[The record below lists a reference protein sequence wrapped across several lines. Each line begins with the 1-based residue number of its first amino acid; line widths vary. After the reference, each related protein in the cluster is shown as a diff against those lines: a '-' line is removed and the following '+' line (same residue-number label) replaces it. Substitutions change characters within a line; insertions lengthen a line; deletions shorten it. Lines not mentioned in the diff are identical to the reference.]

1 MKTSFIML
9 ICLKFILLDFS
20 YDKSLKK
27 TIKAIIYSVN
37 DNLLS
42 ILKYGI
48 ITDDNNKEV
57 YNKVIPESEHNKQLS
72 LYLKPTDFSPQL
84 NTFNNNIFY
93 VTVSIGG
100 IPDSQTDCGWDD
112 IRTLGVVLNWHPIY
126 QMGMQYMRNM
136 VSSHNCK
143 VPKNLIDYILRL
155 KSFELALKTSNFALA
170 NSKFKEWFINNSPS
184 APTTPC
190 GCR

>member
-1 MKTSFIML
+1 MVVFQDLRISSDGMEMYI
-9 ICLKFILLDFS
+9 D
-20 YDKSLKK
+20 
-27 TIKAIIYSVN
+27 AIIAPYDYYEGEYI
-37 DNLLS
+37 DN
-42 ILKYGI
+42 IV

-57 YNKVIPESEHNKQLS
+57 YNKVIPESEHSKQLS

-136 VSSHNCK
+136 VNSHNCK

>member
-1 MKTSFIML
+1 MVVFQDLRISSNGMEMYI
-9 ICLKFILLDFS
+9 D
-20 YDKSLKK
+20 
-27 TIKAIIYSVN
+27 AIIAPYDYYEGEYI
-37 DNLLS
+37 DN
-42 ILKYGI
+42 IV

-155 KSFELALKTSNFALA
+155 KSFFSISSKLA
-170 NSKFKEWFINNSPS
+170 
-184 APTTPC
+184 
-190 GCR
+190 R